1 MQLGGFEFESGV
13 IANGREHFLEGFF
26 PEYSTVSAF
35 FALLRGVFQFEI
47 KKIFCDKAKKET
59 KRSKRPQSL
68 LIVISENGEN
78 VV

>member
-1 MQLGGFEFESGV
+1 MLLLTEESV
-13 IANGREHFLEGFF
+13 FQSAFF
-26 PEYSTVSAF
+26 RNIQTVSPF

-47 KKIFCDKAKKET
+47 KKIFRDKAKKET
-59 KRSKRPQSL
+59 KRSKRPQRL